1 MNTGTATTRRS
12 VFWAA
17 CPNIHAG
24 LLARN
29 AWRRPTIQRSMNVS
43 AAVMSRRARKK
54 SKAVSLGG
62 LLRERAALMPSS
74 RITCRSI
81 NLRHVVVTDGSCVTV
96 IPIYRDITAE
106 GSDDRTLVC
115 RVALPPDAVS
125 NLEFSRLIA
134 SHLPLGYLDPEN
146 AGCPSRL
153 SPKKPSGRQR
163 FLKNF
168 EVSV

>member
-1 MNTGTATTRRS
+1 MNMFGVASSDDTKIYECLRCGHVET
-12 VFWAA
+12 
-17 CPNIHAG
+17 
-24 LLARN
+24 
-29 AWRRPTIQRSMNVS
+29 
-43 AAVMSRRARKK
+43 RARKK

-62 LLRERAALMPSS
+62 LFRERTALMPSS